1 MSSQFMINEFS
12 MSYHLDTNA
21 HGDGILVYFRN
32 NNSAKLFN
40 FGNLPSDMEFIL
52 SK

>member
-12 MSYHLDTNA
+12 MSYRLDTNA

-32 NNSAKLFN
+32 NNSAKLFS